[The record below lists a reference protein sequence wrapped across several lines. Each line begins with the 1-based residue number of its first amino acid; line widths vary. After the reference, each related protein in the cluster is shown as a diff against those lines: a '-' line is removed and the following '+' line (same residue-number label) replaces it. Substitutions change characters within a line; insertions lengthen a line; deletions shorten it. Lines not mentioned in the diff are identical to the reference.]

1 MNKNLSLK
9 LAPKSKINGVI
20 KPPGSK
26 SITNRLLLLSSLC
39 NQSISLT
46 NHLISDDSKYMIKA
60 LEDLGVS
67 ISQDTKD
74 KITIFGDP
82 KKFNNS
88 ADLFLGNAGTAYR
101 PLCALLSILGGNY
114 RLDGVERMHER
125 PIKDLVDSLSSIG
138 ADIKY
143 LKNIGYPPVQISDFK
158 FSGSTNISIKGSVS
172 SQFLT
177 SLLMAV
183 PLLGEDFKLNID
195 GELISKPY
203 VDITLKLLKL
213 FNVNYIN
220 HNYSSFE
227 FNCNNNSKLYS
238 LDRQSIDIEPD
249 ASSASYFFAA
259 AALSGNV
266 RVEGLNKDSIQG
278 DIQFLDV
285 LAKMGADITYNNN
298 SIDVNKATKL
308 VGGQFDCIAIPD
320 AAMTLAT
327 MGLFTSSPV
336 ELFNINSWKVKETDR
351 IIAMENELRK
361 FGATVTSTDNSLKI
375 TPPKKILDNVSVH
388 TYDDHRIAMCFSLVC
403 LANKSVEIQDPECVN
418 KTYPNFFNDFLKLL
432 S

>member
-183 PLLGEDFKLNID
+183 PLLGKDFKLNID

-249 ASSASYFFAA
+249 ASSASYFFTA

-266 RVEGLNKDSIQG
+266 CPVGSSDDLVFRVG
-278 DIQFLDV
+278 
-285 LAKMGADITYNNN
+285 
-298 SIDVNKATKL
+298 
-308 VGGQFDCIAIPD
+308 
-320 AAMTLAT
+320 
-327 MGLFTSSPV
+327 
-336 ELFNINSWKVKETDR
+336 R
-351 IIAMENELRK
+351 I
-361 FGATVTSTDNSLKI
+361 
-375 TPPKKILDNVSVH
+375 
-388 TYDDHRIAMCFSLVC
+388 
-403 LANKSVEIQDPECVN
+403 
-418 KTYPNFFNDFLKLL
+418 
-432 S
+432 

>member
-227 FNCNNNSKLYS
+227 FYCNNNSKLYS

-285 LAKMGADITYNNN
+285 LTKMGADITYNNN

>member
-1 MNKNLSLK
+1 
-9 LAPKSKINGVI
+9 
-20 KPPGSK
+20 
-26 SITNRLLLLSSLC
+26 
-39 NQSISLT
+39 
-46 NHLISDDSKYMIKA
+46 
-60 LEDLGVS
+60 
-67 ISQDTKD
+67 
-74 KITIFGDP
+74 
-82 KKFNNS
+82 
-88 ADLFLGNAGTAYR
+88 
-101 PLCALLSILGGNY
+101 LSILGGNY

-183 PLLGEDFKLNID
+183 PLLGKDFKLNID

-327 MGLFTSSPV
+327 MGLFTNSPV